1 MYDIEKTS
9 ASSKNAQADS
19 KGVTVLNQDDGQDGY
34 TLLRLVLIDSLCP
47 GRIIELPLDGGAVLT
62 GRNGRGKTSLLQLLL
77 LFYGESPNRIVTTEA
92 GRENFVGYYLP
103 RTTSYIGFEYQRHGG
118 HKRMV
123 VAYSDRSGERVLYR
137 FIRSGFE
144 VTQFIQDNGDFVK
157 VPDFR
162 THLQTHGFQCSERQI
177 ESQTE
182 YKNIIQGIPSNTTD
196 KSHLKYLREL
206 TQEYSFTTSK
216 QPLRQIEK
224 IVSGMFRRKT
234 NFDDLQSMVIDC
246 VSDDLASHSISG
258 DRRKI
263 EDWPKGYKAYMSV
276 MALAPKMIT
285 AEQAETQLQAAEFA
299 LGEICA
305 KFRSLIAHLDQQIH
319 QQSREKGQLEAL
331 AEEEKSQYQVQHTAI
346 TGDHLQALR
355 NTEFADGKAQELK
368 RTQDAYEKQNIQALD
383 VRVRNAQHLRNNLV
397 QAEKRR
403 EALLGAQSE
412 IAARYERLKQIAKE
426 TFSQHRDDQYAK
438 RQKHADACELCVRQ
452 LEEAFDAS
460 DKVAKE
466 EDAAK
471 RKQLDD
477 AVQIASSEHGR
488 CLHGV
493 DHPNSDPK
501 MLELLERKQIALESG
516 RAEKARVEN
525 QRRALE
531 DAYRQAMQDFQ
542 SQVMNVSGF
551 HRQVGD
557 AERELTQKRIQLAP
571 QEGTLL
577 HFLRLENSNWS
588 ADIAKVIRSDLL
600 DRTDL
605 NPGMSESNNT
615 VFGLSLNLER
625 LVAHPA
631 SDIGVAEHEVEVAET
646 RLKQAQS
653 VHDKARLLLAQVG
666 EIRDTAENARRSHEL
681 TVQKANAQ
689 VQSAQAEVDEAKRQV
704 DASKLQ
710 ALTLAKQQLDRAQ
723 HTLQEAKQTIV
734 RFDELARAESNKLR
748 DQYTQKR
755 RDQQKKR
762 DDEINLINAEIAVLQ
777 SQLQSNITKYDAE
790 RDEVLLNQGVD
801 TSKLKSVD
809 DEIEQINV
817 ELLAIRGFIK
827 EVQQW
832 QYWKENEWPKLA
844 DFEAEAQK
852 SRLAHQ
858 KHSLAIDDLYAQWQ
872 RRSQWFQ
879 EQSKQFGVALAGLYE
894 QRKLV
899 SNRVD
904 TMLGYPE
911 VCVSDYDDSW
921 TFDALSSLANQYTKD
936 VNRLLENIRRTI
948 GEVASG
954 FRLHHGTPPEQ
965 YLQTSLASLSP
976 APSREWIIPF
986 KAWFS
991 KSHQEYQRILLMDAV
1006 SIAGEV
1012 NAFHRSM
1019 EEFHLRVQQFNREL
1033 QEHLDTSL
1041 AFESISKIGVEV
1053 VSTIKEL
1060 KYWSAICEMAEAHR
1074 AWSGNGSNELP
1085 PPEFALTIERLL
1097 EHWEVK
1103 TGIRADLKNLI
1114 RIQGEVTENGNRR
1127 IFKRASDLEAV
1138 SSNGLSY
1145 LVLATIFVA
1154 FINRIRR
1161 SAKVNIIWAL
1171 DELKDLD
1178 SGNVVALVELLERNH
1193 ITLVCAFPD
1202 PDPETMVLFK
1212 HRFTVEPDRRLAEV
1226 HVAFEDQSVELTT
1239 DTETHDAWFRA
1250 KVQEALDDTR
1260 PTIPHQ
1266 QVMDEMQALT
1276 TGESK
1281 EVAHV

>member
-1 MYDIEKTS
+1 MLNRDDTTS
-9 ASSKNAQADS
+9 H
-19 KGVTVLNQDDGQDGY
+19 GQDGY
-34 TLLRLVLIDSLCP
+34 TLLRLVLIDSLSP

-92 GRENFVGYYLP
+92 GRESFVGYYLP

-123 VAYSDRSGERVLYR
+123 VAYSDNSGERVLYR
-137 FIRSGFE
+137 FIRSGYE
-144 VTQFIQDNGDFVK
+144 TTQFIQENGDFVK
-157 VPDFR
+157 VSDFR
-162 THLQTHGFQCSERQI
+162 KHLQTRGFQCSERQI

-182 YKNIIQGIPSNTTD
+182 YRNIIQGIPSNTTD
-196 KSHLKYLREL
+196 RSHLKYLREL
-206 TQEYSFTTSK
+206 TQEYSFTITK

-276 MALAPKMIT
+276 MALAPKMLT
-285 AEQAETQLQAAEFA
+285 AEQAENQLQAAEFA

-305 KFRSLIAHLDQQIH
+305 KFRSLITHLDQQIH
-319 QQSREKGQLEAL
+319 QQSREESQLEAL
-331 AEEEKSQYQVQHTAI
+331 AEEENKQYQVKHTAI
-346 TGDHLQALR
+346 TGDQLLALH

-368 RTQDAYEKQNIQALD
+368 RTLDAYEKQNIQALD
-383 VRVRNAQHLRNNLV
+383 VRVRNAQHLRDNLL

-412 IAARYERLKQIAKE
+412 IAARFERLKQIAKDA
-426 TFSQHRDDQYAK
+426 FSQFRDDQYAS
-438 RQKHADACELCVRQ
+438 RQKLAEAFEQHLRQ

-460 DKVAKE
+460 DKFTKE
-466 EDAAK
+466 EVAVN

-493 DHPNSDPK
+493 DHPNPDPK
-501 MLELLERKQIALESG
+501 TLELLESKQNALETG
-516 RAEKARVEN
+516 RTEKACVEN
-525 QRRALE
+525 QRRALD
-531 DAYRQAMQDFQ
+531 DAHRQAMQEFQ
-542 SQVMNVSGF
+542 KQENVVSVSL
-551 HRQVGD
+551 RQVGD
-557 AERELTQKRIQLAP
+557 AERELAEKRKQLAP

-588 ADIAKVIRSDLL
+588 ADIAKVIRSDVL

-605 NPGMSESNNT
+605 NPGMIESNNT
-615 VFGLSLNLER
+615 LFGLSLDLER
-625 LVAHPA
+625 LDAHPA
-631 SDIGVAEHEVEVAET
+631 SHIGVAGHEVEVAET

-653 VHDKARLLLAQVG
+653 VLDKARLLLAQIG
-666 EIRDTAENARRSHEL
+666 EIRETAESARRTHEL
-681 TVQKANAQ
+681 TIQKANAQ

-710 ALTLAKQQLDRAQ
+710 ALTLAKQLLDRSR
-723 HTLQEAKQTIV
+723 HTLQEAKQKLL

-748 DQYTQKR
+748 DLHTQKR
-755 RDQQKKR
+755 RDKQKKR
-762 DDEINLINAEIAVLQ
+762 DDEINLINADIAVHQ
-777 SQLQSNITKYDAE
+777 RQLQSNITKYDAE

-809 DEIEQINV
+809 DEIAQINV
-817 ELLAIRGFIK
+817 ELVAIRGFIK

-832 QYWKENEWPKLA
+832 QYWKDKEWPKY
-844 DFEAEAQK
+844 DGYVAEAVK
-852 SRLAHQ
+852 SRSAHQ
-858 KHSLAIDDLYAQWQ
+858 KHSQAIADLNAQWQ
-872 RRSQWFQ
+872 KRSQWFQ
-879 EQSKQFGVALAGLYE
+879 DQSKQFGVALAGFHE

-899 SNRVD
+899 NNRVD

-911 VCVSDYDDSW
+911 VCVSAYDDSW

-954 FRLHHGTPPEQ
+954 FRLHQGTPPEQ
-965 YLQTSLASLSP
+965 YLQTTLAPLSP
-976 APSREWIIPF
+976 APSREWILPF

-1074 AWSGNGSNELP
+1074 AWSGTGSNELP

-1127 IFKRASDLEAV
+1127 IFKRASDLETV

-1202 PDPETMVLFK
+1202 PDPETMALFK

-1226 HVAFEDQSVELTT
+1226 RVALEDQSDELTT
-1239 DTETHDAWFRA
+1239 DNS
-1250 KVQEALDDTR
+1250 V
-1260 PTIPHQ
+1260 
-1266 QVMDEMQALT
+1266 
-1276 TGESK
+1276 

>member
-1 MYDIEKTS
+1 MLNRDDTTS
-9 ASSKNAQADS
+9 H
-19 KGVTVLNQDDGQDGY
+19 GQDGY
-34 TLLRLVLIDSLCP
+34 TLLRLVLIDSLSP

-92 GRENFVGYYLP
+92 GRESFVGYYLP

-137 FIRSGFE
+137 FIRSGYE
-144 VTQFIQDNGDFVK
+144 VTQFIQENGDFVK
-157 VPDFR
+157 VSDFYK
-162 THLQTHGFQCSERQI
+162 HLKNLRFQCSERQI

-182 YKNIIQGIPSNTTD
+182 YRNVIQGIPSNTTD
-196 KSHLKYLREL
+196 RSHLKYLREL
-206 TQEYSFTTSK
+206 TQEYSFTTFK

-276 MALAPKMIT
+276 MALAPKMLT
-285 AEQAETQLQAAEFA
+285 AEQAENQLQAAEFA

-331 AEEEKSQYQVQHTAI
+331 AEEENNQYQVKRTAI
-346 TGDHLQALR
+346 TGDQLLALR

-368 RTQDAYEKQNIQALD
+368 RTLDAYEKQNIQALD
-383 VRVRNAQHLRNNLV
+383 VRVRNAQHLRDNLL

-412 IAARYERLKQIAKE
+412 IAARFERLKQIAKDA
-426 TFSQHRDDQYAK
+426 FSQFRDDQYAS
-438 RQKHADACELCVRQ
+438 RQKLVEAFEIHLRQ

-460 DKVAKE
+460 DKFAKE
-466 EDAAK
+466 EVAVN

-477 AVQIASSEHGR
+477 AIQIASSEHGR

-493 DHPNSDPK
+493 DHPNPDPK
-501 MLELLERKQIALESG
+501 TLELLERKQNALETG
-516 RAEKARVEN
+516 RTEKARVEN

-531 DAYRQAMQDFQ
+531 DAYRQALQDFQ
-542 SQVMNVSGF
+542 KQENVVSVSL
-551 HRQVGD
+551 RQVGD
-557 AERELTQKRIQLAP
+557 AERELAEKRKQLAP
-571 QEGTLL
+571 QEGSLL

-588 ADIAKVIRSDLL
+588 ADIAKVIRSDVL

-605 NPGMSESNNT
+605 NPGMIESNNT
-615 VFGLSLNLER
+615 LFGLSLDLER
-625 LVAHPA
+625 LDAHPA
-631 SDIGVAEHEVEVAET
+631 SDIGVAGHAVEVAET
-646 RLKQAQS
+646 RFKQAQS
-653 VHDKARLLLAQVG
+653 VLDKARLRLAQIG
-666 EIRDTAENARRSHEL
+666 EIRESAESARRTHEL
-681 TVQKANAQ
+681 IIQKTNAQ
-689 VQSAQAEVDEAKRQV
+689 VLSTQAEVDEAKRQV

-710 ALTLAKQQLDRAQ
+710 ALTLARQLLDRAE
-723 HTLQEAKQTIV
+723 HALQEAKQKLL

-748 DQYTQKR
+748 DQHTQKK
-755 RDQQKKR
+755 RDKQKKR
-762 DDEINLINAEIAVLQ
+762 DDEINLINADIDAHQ
-777 SQLQSNITKYDAE
+777 RQLQSNIAKYDAE
-790 RDEVLLNQGVD
+790 RDEVLLNEGVD
-801 TSKLKSVD
+801 TLKLKSVD
-809 DEIEQINV
+809 DEIAQINV
-817 ELLAIRGFIK
+817 ELVAIRGFIK

-832 QYWKENEWPKLA
+832 QYWKDREWPNY
-844 DFEAEAQK
+844 DGFVAEAVK
-852 SRLAHQ
+852 SRSAHQ
-858 KHSLAIDDLYAQWQ
+858 KHSLAIGDLNAQWQ
-872 RRSQWFQ
+872 KRSQWLQ
-879 EQSKQFGVALAGLYE
+879 DQSKQFGVALAGFHE

-899 SNRVD
+899 NNRVD

-936 VNRLLENIRRTI
+936 VNRLLESIRRTI

-954 FRLHHGTPPEQ
+954 FRLHQGTPPEQ
-965 YLQTSLASLSP
+965 YLQTTLASLSP
-976 APSREWIIPF
+976 APSREWILPF

-1041 AFESISKIGVEV
+1041 AFDSISKIGVEV

-1060 KYWSAICEMAEAHR
+1060 KYWSAICEMAEAHH
-1074 AWSGNGSNELP
+1074 AWSGTGSNELP

-1202 PDPETMVLFK
+1202 PDPETMALFK

-1226 HVAFEDQSVELTT
+1226 RVAMEDQSDELTT
-1239 DTETHDAWFRA
+1239 GDS
-1250 KVQEALDDTR
+1250 
-1260 PTIPHQ
+1260 
-1266 QVMDEMQALT
+1266 M
-1276 TGESK
+1276 